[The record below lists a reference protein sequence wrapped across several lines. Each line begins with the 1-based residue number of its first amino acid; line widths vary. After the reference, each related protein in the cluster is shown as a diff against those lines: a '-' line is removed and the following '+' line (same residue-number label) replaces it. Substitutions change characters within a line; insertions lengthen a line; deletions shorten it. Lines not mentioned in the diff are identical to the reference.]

1 MENYENIDIK
11 RIIEIILSKKI
22 LIVLIMLLSITLG
35 YAYSYYY
42 KQPEYKSSVTILL
55 VADENKLNKGLTQ
68 NDLSINSSLISTYS
82 SIAKSINVIQK
93 TIENLGLDINAEN
106 LQKDIE
112 AIQVDKTQILKITV
126 KNNNPEVAKNIAN
139 ELAKVFTDQIKEIY
153 NLENTSIVDE
163 AEIENQP
170 FNINHKKDLIIFTF
184 VGIMM
189 SSILIIGIYF
199 FDDTIKNEKDI
210 EKNVK
215 LKNIGT
221 LPLDRDSKE
230 LIIQDDPKSQIV
242 ESIKTLRTNVF
253 YTTNKKTILVASSR
267 SQEGKS
273 WIVNNLAVA
282 FAQANKKVI
291 LVDTDLRKENNRNK
305 IFDIEKDEGLSDFI
319 KEIVD
324 DKIENL
330 QNSRKYIKE
339 TKIPNLHILQNGTIP
354 PNPSELI
361 TSEKMRKLL
370 DLLKNMYD
378 VVLLDGTPCMVVA
391 DSIALSSMVDSTIL
405 VVECGKTKINDIRKT
420 KKSIEDVNGNILGV
434 ILNKSEVRKG
444 KYYGKRYGYYYGNDV
459 KKTEEIEEKQKIIS
473 LDEVIQIAENNIKE
487 ENNIKKE
494 NEIKDVNIIKNEN
507 ILKTPELTENHQQI
521 DNEIKNIKNEF
532 LIEIKKIKNIFAE
545 LKRDNTKKRINN
557 IIRDINS
564 LKEIQ
569 ENNNKH
575 ILEQIENINKMHI
588 DNYEKI
594 LEKINEELLNNAKGK
609 IEKIQYVQ
617 EKNIEALEQIKEEFV
632 TEIDNLKYEIND
644 LRENQDSNNAVLLE
658 KIKNMN
664 YDEKIEQINNKIQ
677 KDKTKNTGNIIS
689 FESLKNRKKS
699 NKKVF
704 KMDETIEFEDLQRLS
719 IDVIDLYDN
728 LMPNEVMSN

>member
-221 LPLDRDSKE
+221 LPLDRDNNE
-230 LIIQDDPKSQIV
+230 LIIEDNPKSQIV

-253 YTTNKKTILVASSR
+253 YTTNKKTILVTSSR
-267 SQEGKS
+267 PQEGKS

-305 IFDIEKDEGLSDFI
+305 IFDIEKGEGLSDFI

-324 DKIENL
+324 DKVENL
-330 QNSRKYIKE
+330 QNSREYIKE

-370 DLLKNMYD
+370 DLLKSMYD
-378 VVLLDGTPCMVVA
+378 VVLIDGTPCMVVA

-405 VVECGKTKINDIRKT
+405 AVECGKTKINDIRKT
-420 KKSIEDVNGNILGV
+420 KKSIEDVNGNILGA
-434 ILNKSEVRKG
+434 ILNKSEAQRG

-459 KKTEEIEEKQKIIS
+459 DKTEEIAEKQKIIS

-487 ENNIKKE
+487 EYNVKNESKDENIA
-494 NEIKDVNIIKNEN
+494 KNEN
-507 ILKTPELTENHQQI
+507 ILKTPELTENNQQTEDKI
-521 DNEIKNIKNEF
+521 ENIKNKIF
-532 LIEIKKIKNIFAE
+532 IEIKKMKNAFEE
-545 LKRDNTKKRINN
+545 LKRDYESKQ
-557 IIRDINS
+557 INS
-564 LKEIQ
+564 LTKKVEILEEKQ
-569 ENNNKH
+569 KNNNKYM
-575 ILEQIENINKMHI
+575 IEI
-588 DNYEKI
+588 
-594 LEKINEELLNNAKGK
+594 
-609 IEKIQYVQ
+609 IEKIQGAQ
-617 EKNIEALEQIKEEFV
+617 AKKIEDIEQIKEELIA
-632 TEIDNLKYEIND
+632 EIDYLKHEISD
-644 LRENQDSNNAVLLE
+644 LREKQVANNDVLLE
-658 KIKNMN
+658 KIENMD
-664 YDEKIEQINNKIQ
+664 YDKKIEQINNKIQ
-677 KDKTKNTGNIIS
+677 KNITKNTGNIIS
-689 FESLKNRKKS
+689 FESLKNRRKS

-719 IDVIDLYDN
+719 IDVIEFYDN
-728 LMPNEVMSN
+728 SILNEIMSN

>member
-609 IEKIQYVQ
+609 IEKIQDVQ

>member
-11 RIIEIILSKKI
+11 RTIEIILSKKI

-609 IEKIQYVQ
+609 IEKIQDVQ